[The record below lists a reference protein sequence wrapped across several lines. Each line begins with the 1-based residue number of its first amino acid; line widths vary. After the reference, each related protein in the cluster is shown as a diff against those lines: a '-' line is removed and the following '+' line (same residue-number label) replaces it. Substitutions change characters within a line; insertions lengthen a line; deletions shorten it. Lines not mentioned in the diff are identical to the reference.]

1 MAKKTLTKMTIQ
13 QLETE
18 IARRKKI
25 LSRFQKQRADLVKK
39 LEEIDGRI
47 ADLTGG
53 DVKKSPKKKPAPK
66 YRRVKNKQSLVEA
79 LITVLKDKGKLTVR
93 EAAEAV
99 LASGYKTTSKAFN
112 LIVNQTLSKHPKFQK
127 VARGIYALKGKQ
139 TTAKKKAKKKIAKK
153 AGKK

>member
-1 MAKKTLTKMTIQ
+1 MAKKTLAKMTIR

-18 IARRKKI
+18 IARRQKK
-25 LSRFQKQRADLVKK
+25 LPRLQKQRADFVKK
-39 LEEIDGRI
+39 LEDIDKQI
-47 ADLTGG
+47 ADLNGG
-53 DVKKSPKKKPAPK
+53 NVKKPPKKKPGQK
-66 YRRVKNKQSLVEA
+66 NRRMKNKQSLA
-79 LITVLKDKGKLTVR
+79 DTLIKVLKGKGGLTVR

-99 LASGYKTTSKAFN
+99 LASGYKSASKTFN
-112 LIVNQTLSKHPKFQK
+112 LIVNQMLNKNPKFQK

>member
-1 MAKKTLTKMTIQ
+1 MAKKPLAKMTIQ

-25 LSRFQKQRADLVKK
+25 LPRLQKQRADLVKK

-66 YRRVKNKQSLVEA
+66 HRRGKNKQSLVEVLVA
-79 LITVLKDKGKLTVR
+79 VLKDKGKLGIR
-93 EAAEAV
+93 EAVEAV
-99 LASGYKTTSKAFN
+99 FAYGYRSTSKTFN
-112 LIVNQTLSKHPKFQK
+112 RIVNKTLSQHPKFQK